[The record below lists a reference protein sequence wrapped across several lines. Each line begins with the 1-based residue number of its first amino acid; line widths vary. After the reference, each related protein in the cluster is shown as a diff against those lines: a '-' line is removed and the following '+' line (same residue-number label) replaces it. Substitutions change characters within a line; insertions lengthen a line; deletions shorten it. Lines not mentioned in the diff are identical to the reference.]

1 MALTAE
7 TWPIT
12 AALIQYPGTMR
23 NGTVVQDA
31 DPSVWVDTFRDV
43 ADAGF
48 ASADITDSWI
58 RPGDLSSS
66 RLDDL
71 AAAATEAGV
80 TIPVISAI
88 RRSVIDDADGDDN
101 LAYSHRTLEAAAH
114 LGMTVVSVGLHQAL
128 TPEQQQ
134 RLWFWTAQGHVDK
147 EDAAT
152 WSKAVARLQE
162 LGRHADELGLLLSL
176 EMYEDTY
183 LGSGDSS
190 ARLVQDIDLSNVG
203 INPDV
208 GNLIRLHRPIEDWW
222 SVFEKVLPYTNYWH
236 VKSYIR
242 DEIPEK
248 DVYVAM
254 PAPMESGLINYREV
268 FALAI
273 ENGFQGI
280 ICAESYGG
288 DGLSVCA
295 ANQTYL
301 RRHVLPKRD
310 GYALGESRVTQRP
323 ARLEPAI

>member
-1 MALTAE
+1 MALLAE
-7 TWPIT
+7 SWPIT
-12 AALIQYPGTMR
+12 AALLQFPGVKR
-23 NGTVVQDA
+23 DGTIVQDA
-31 DPSVWVDTFRDV
+31 DPEEWVETFRIV

-48 ASADITDSWI
+48 ASADITDSWV

-71 AAAATEAGV
+71 SAAATQAGV

-88 RRSVIDDADGDDN
+88 RRSVVDDVDGDAN

-134 RLWFWTAQGHVDK
+134 ALWFWNRPGHK
-147 EDAAT
+147 DADDT
-152 WSKAVARLQE
+152 TQWKRAVSRLRE
-162 LGRHADELGLLLSL
+162 LGAHADELGLLLSL

-190 ARLVQDIDLSNVG
+190 VRLVQDIDLANVG

-208 GNLIRLHRPIEDWW
+208 GNLIRLPRPIEDWW

-242 DEIPEK
+242 DEVPEK
-248 DVYVAM
+248 DVYISI
-254 PAPMESGLINYREV
+254 PAPMESGLINYREA

-280 ICAESYGG
+280 ICTESYGG

-295 ANQTYL
+295 SNQAYL
-301 RRHVLPKRD
+301 RRHVLPKRA
-310 GYALGESRVTQRP
+310 GYTLGKSRVTQRSHP
-323 ARLEPAI
+323 